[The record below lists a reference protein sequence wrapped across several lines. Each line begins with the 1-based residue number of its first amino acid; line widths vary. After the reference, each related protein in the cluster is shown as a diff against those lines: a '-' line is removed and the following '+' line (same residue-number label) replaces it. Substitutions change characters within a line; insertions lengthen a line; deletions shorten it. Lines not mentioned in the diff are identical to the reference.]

1 MRTTLLAAALLSL
14 LAPTLSSADGVDI
27 VQLLEETGSVLEWDE
42 FTRTGMIWRGLD
54 SIGFAPGDPIAIAD
68 FTELVRITPIVY
80 DRGRLVVPDE
90 TYRQLRERLG
100 PAAPARPVHAIVID
114 AGHGGRD
121 PGAIRTVTVDGE
133 SVTYREKDIALDMAR
148 HVRRELEALVDGP
161 EVHLSR
167 DDDVYLALG
176 ERTEFAHSLRSSPVD
191 NILFVS
197 IHVNASPRPWT
208 DSRGVEIFYLPAT
221 QRRQVLEE
229 EVAASLEPEIAAI
242 VNNLKEDEY
251 TVESVRM
258 AKFVLEAI
266 AEHVPETPVERGV
279 RVANFFVV
287 REARMPSILVETGF
301 INNREDLALLT
312 TPEYRARLGAAIARG
327 IADYVR
333 DFQQVR

>member
-1 MRTTLLAAALLSL
+1 M
-14 LAPTLSSADGVDI
+14 DI
-27 VQLLEETGSVLEWDE
+27 VRLLEATGSVLEWDE

-54 SIGFAPGDPIAIAD
+54 SIGFSAGDPVAIAD
-68 FTELVRITPIVY
+68 FTELVRIEPIVY
-80 DRGRLVVPDE
+80 DRGRLVVPRA
-90 TYRQLRERLG
+90 TYDQLRERLG
-100 PAAPARPVHAIVID
+100 PPPPARPVHAIVID

-121 PGAIRTVTVDGE
+121 PGAVRTVTVDGE
-133 SVTYREKDIALDMAR
+133 SVTWREKDLVLDIAR
-148 HVRRELEALVDGP
+148 RVHRELQSLVDGP
-161 EVHLSR
+161 QIHLSR

-176 ERTEFAHSLRSSPVD
+176 ERTEFAHSLRSSPAD

-229 EVAASLEPEIAAI
+229 EVAATLEPEIAAI

-258 AKFVLEAI
+258 AKFVLDAI
-266 AEHVPETPVERGV
+266 AAEVPETPVERGV

-301 INNREDLALLT
+301 INNREDLALLS
-312 TPEYRARLGAAIARG
+312 TPEYRARLAAAIARG